1 MSVSRSLVIDW
12 WLIVLNQKNFIC
24 IPFSRTIT
32 VPSYPPTCKPASTG
46 KKTEPTY
53 LMTDFKENLT
63 WQFPLVHFQSVIL
76 GNVGVNYLLGARLR
90 VPRFIL
96 TI

>member
-12 WLIVLNQKNFIC
+12 WFMVLNQKNFIC

-32 VPSYPPTCKPASTG
+32 VPSYPRTCEPASTE

-63 WQFPLVHFQSVIL
+63 RQFPLVHFQSVIL
-76 GNVGVNYLLGARLR
+76 GNVGDNYLLGARLR
-90 VPRFIL
+90 LPRFIL

>member
-1 MSVSRSLVIDW
+1 
-12 WLIVLNQKNFIC
+12 
-24 IPFSRTIT
+24 
-32 VPSYPPTCKPASTG
+32 
-46 KKTEPTY
+46 
-53 LMTDFKENLT
+53 MTDFKENLT

-76 GNVGVNYLLGARLR
+76 GNVGDNYLLGARLR

>member
-1 MSVSRSLVIDW
+1 M
-12 WLIVLNQKNFIC
+12 VLNQKISFAYLFHE
-24 IPFSRTIT
+24 PLLS
-32 VPSYPPTCKPASTG
+32 PAIHVHVSQHLR

-63 WQFPLVHFQSVIL
+63 RQFPLVHFQSVIL
-76 GNVGVNYLLGARLR
+76 GNVGDNYLLGARLR
-90 VPRFIL
+90 LPRFTL

>member
-12 WLIVLNQKNFIC
+12 WFMVLIRKISFAYLFHE
-24 IPFSRTIT
+24 PLLS
-32 VPSYPPTCKPASTG
+32 PAIHVHVSQHLRK

-53 LMTDFKENLT
+53 LMTDFEENLT
-63 WQFPLVHFQSVIL
+63 RQFPLVHFQSVML
-76 GNVGVNYLLGARLR
+76 GNVGDNYLLGARLR
-90 VPRFIL
+90 LPRFIL